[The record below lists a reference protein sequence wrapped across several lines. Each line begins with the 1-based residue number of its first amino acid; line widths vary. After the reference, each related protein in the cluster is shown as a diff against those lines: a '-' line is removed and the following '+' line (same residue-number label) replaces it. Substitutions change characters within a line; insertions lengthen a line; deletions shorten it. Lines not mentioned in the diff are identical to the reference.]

1 MKKYFHT
8 SRLAGLL
15 LVAGSIAAVSVSG
28 AALAQTALFGSE
40 LIIPPTPEN
49 LTADVVILKTEAS
62 GRVNSFNVVVTNTGS
77 SPVIGAIVTDK
88 GGNGGHCPKISPVTI
103 TGGGVPE
110 GSFTVANLNNAGITL
125 GTLQSGQSATITYT
139 CQGQ

>member
-15 LVAGSIAAVSVSG
+15 LAAGSIAAVSVSG

-40 LIIPPTPEN
+40 LIIPQTPAN
-49 LTADVVILKTEAS
+49 LAADVVILKTQAS
-62 GRVNSFNVVVTNTGS
+62 GRFNNFNVIVTNTGS
-77 SPVIGAIVTDK
+77 SAVIGAIVTDK
-88 GGNGGHCPKISPVTI
+88 GGNGGRCPKTNPVTI

-110 GSFTVANLNNAGITL
+110 GSFTVANLNDAGIAL
-125 GTLQSGQSATITYT
+125 GTLQPGQSATLTYS
-139 CQGQ
+139 CQA